1 MKSLSQTF
9 MKFAVVKLA
18 ALAAIVM
25 LGAAATAVA
34 QNPRI
39 ETGQLQALAAKA
51 TETVDVNL
59 DEKMMQ
65 FTAKFFSNKDEDEAK
80 VKALINGLK
89 GIYVKSFEFENEGA
103 FTDADLESVR
113 SQLRGPGWNK
123 VLDVSNKKEG
133 SVQIY
138 LMQVGD
144 AVSGLALL
152 SVDPK
157 EITVVNIVGPV
168 DLEKLSQLEGT
179 FNIPD
184 IDIDLDKTPRPKH
197 KNRTPEKE

>member
-1 MKSLSQTF
+1 MKSLSQTLL
-9 MKFAVVKLA
+9 KFAVIRLA
-18 ALAAIVM
+18 ALAGIVI

-39 ETGQLQALAAKA
+39 ETSQLQSLAAKA

-80 VKALINGLK
+80 VKELINGLK

-103 FTDADLESVR
+103 FTDADLESIRV
-113 SQLRGPGWNK
+113 QLRNPAWSK
-123 VLDVSNKKEG
+123 VLDVTNRKEG

-138 LMQVGD
+138 LMQNANGI
-144 AVSGLALL
+144 SGLALL

-157 EITVVNIVGPV
+157 EVTVVNIVGPV
-168 DLEKLSQLEGT
+168 DLEKLSHLEGT

-184 IDIDLDKTPRPKH
+184 IDINLDKTPRPKH
-197 KNRTPEKE
+197 KNPTREKE